1 MSPVDHMIYVVD
13 DDASMREAVQDLL
26 ASAGYSCTTFGS
38 AADYISSA
46 KADLPACIILDV
58 SLPDI
63 NGLELQR
70 QLADSPHPPIVFIT
84 GYGDVPS
91 SVQAMKAGA
100 VDFLSK
106 PFEESALLGAVNS
119 ALARD
124 RQARLAKAMYD
135 ELHRRY
141 QSLTRRERE
150 VLTLV
155 VSGLLNKQAA
165 ARLGISEVTLQIH
178 RGQVMRKMMASSL
191 SELVRMSTV
200 LGIQIDGSS
209 DPLQVYARALQRD
222 ARIAGHSVND

>member
-1 MSPVDHMIYVVD
+1 MSPVDQIIFVVD

-26 ASAGYSCTTFGS
+26 GSAGYSCTTFGS
-38 AADYISSA
+38 AAEYIASA
-46 KADLPACIILDV
+46 KPDVPACIILDV

-91 SVQAMKAGA
+91 SVRAMKAGA

-106 PFEESALLGAVNS
+106 PFKESELLEAVNS

-124 RQARLAKAMYD
+124 RQARIEQAMYD

-141 QSLTRRERE
+141 QSLTPRERE

-178 RGQVMRKMMASSL
+178 RGQAMRKMMASSL
-191 SELVRMSTV
+191 SELVRMSTL

-209 DPLQVYARALQRD
+209 DSLKGFARPLQRD
-222 ARIAGHSVND
+222 ARTAGHSVND